1 MGTDSA
7 TKSGKG
13 RVIMGKS
20 RIIGRKVNKDEW
32 KIKVK
37 TNEVEDILIFIT
49 GLIKGTY
56 DNFEN
61 QENKARLTDLILKLA
76 EVLCR
81 QYGKDFEEEIL
92 TND

>member
-1 MGTDSA
+1 
-7 TKSGKG
+7 
-13 RVIMGKS
+13 MGKS

-32 KIKVK
+32 KIKIK
-37 TNEVEDILIFIT
+37 INEVEDILIFIT

-61 QENKARLTDLILKLA
+61 QENKARLIDLILKLA
-76 EVLCR
+76 EVLCK

>member
-1 MGTDSA
+1 
-7 TKSGKG
+7 
-13 RVIMGKS
+13 MGKS
-20 RIIGRKVNKDEW
+20 KVIGKKVNKDEW
-32 KIKVK
+32 KIEVK

-76 EVLCR
+76 EMLCK
-81 QYGKDFEEEIL
+81 QYGKDFEEEVI
-92 TND
+92 NGEN